1 MATERELYEKFMYEQ
16 FLQSQQ
22 APAAV
27 NEDIPTGGDLA
38 GTAMPAET
46 EKKDKYGIKD
56 TFLGMLET
64 AAAMTTGAIGGTAGH
79 VYGAIDGL
87 VGGGIRGMEFGTGEM
102 AENMAG
108 RANEVAG
115 ALTYA
120 PRTEAGQEFTEALGG
135 AMAPLEALEPIM
147 PALGALP
154 NPSRISAVPDKKA
167 AEIEQALDMT
177 RGQGDPTRM
186 GNPDQQWNGA
196 MYPGLTRDKSA
207 EDLMVSGSVFMAP
220 EHVQAFKNADP
231 ATKAKMQKMQEEAK
245 ASQNG
250 VNAQHSPYNVIA
262 DEFASRSETLG
273 QVGEAYLADM
283 SKAMEAVDQM
293 DSNNVRTLTGEL
305 QQSVA
310 GMLREYGIKWDPATG
325 TIDKKSLQDSKVF
338 NGQGKVVRA
347 VERFMQ
353 GTTTQSGIRDA
364 RSNYATFE
372 DLHNLKISLQQAGYG
387 AARNQGSGDLSTAL
401 IKRMSGMVN
410 DTARTISPEYGAA
423 NDGLSSVITSMQELA
438 DATGTKVDLNES
450 NFTREEWRKVS
461 NASRKLTSN
470 YDSGVNLDE
479 TLKRMD
485 EQLVA
490 ESNKRD
496 QDGNYVGH
504 VTDGQM
510 NELNLVRDENGNFV
524 QGTNPRE
531 LALFAHYMNAFYGDG
546 KVTSFRGLTQQANNH
561 LDTMAAN
568 ALWGNNAAVTG
579 QVLGWTNKMKSNER
593 KLKDRTKATH
603 KDIDLNNTARTQI
616 EDALNDVLWRGVPF
630 L

>member
-1 MATERELYEKFMYEQ
+1 MPTRDEELYQQFLYEQ
-16 FLQSQQ
+16 FLASQQ
-22 APAAV
+22 K
-27 NEDIPTGGDLA
+27 NEDIPTGADLVGA
-38 GTAMPAET
+38 PMPAKA
-46 EKKDKYGIKD
+46 EKEDKYGIKD
-56 TFLGMLET
+56 TFVGMLET

-135 AMAPLEALEPIM
+135 AMAPLEALEPVM
-147 PALGALP
+147 PALGVLP

-305 QQSVA
+305 QQNVA
-310 GMLREYGIKWDPATG
+310 GMLREYGIKWDPTTG

-338 NGQGKVVRA
+338 NGQGKVIRA

-438 DATGTKVDLNES
+438 DATGTKIDLNES
-450 NFTREEWRKVS
+450 NFTREEWRKVA

-579 QVLGWTNKMKSNER
+579 QVLGAFDKMKSNDR
-593 KLKDRTKATH
+593 KLKDRTKATN
-603 KDIDLNNTARTQI
+603 KDIDLNNTARAQI
-616 EDALNDVLWRGVPF
+616 EDGLNDILWRGVPF

>member
-1 MATERELYEKFMYEQ
+1 
-16 FLQSQQ
+16 
-22 APAAV
+22 
-27 NEDIPTGGDLA
+27 
-38 GTAMPAET
+38 
-46 EKKDKYGIKD
+46 
-56 TFLGMLET
+56 
-64 AAAMTTGAIGGTAGH
+64 
-79 VYGAIDGL
+79 
-87 VGGGIRGMEFGTGEM
+87 
-102 AENMAG
+102 
-108 RANEVAG
+108 
-115 ALTYA
+115 
-120 PRTEAGQEFTEALGG
+120 
-135 AMAPLEALEPIM
+135 
-147 PALGALP
+147 
-154 NPSRISAVPDKKA
+154 
-167 AEIEQALDMT
+167 
-177 RGQGDPTRM
+177 
-186 GNPDQQWNGA
+186 
-196 MYPGLTRDKSA
+196 
-207 EDLMVSGSVFMAP
+207 
-220 EHVQAFKNADP
+220 
-231 ATKAKMQKMQEEAK
+231 
-245 ASQNG
+245 
-250 VNAQHSPYNVIA
+250 
-262 DEFASRSETLG
+262 
-273 QVGEAYLADM
+273 
-283 SKAMEAVDQM
+283 
-293 DSNNVRTLTGEL
+293 
-305 QQSVA
+305 
-310 GMLREYGIKWDPATG
+310 
-325 TIDKKSLQDSKVF
+325 
-338 NGQGKVVRA
+338 
-347 VERFMQ
+347 MQ

-438 DATGTKVDLNES
+438 DATGTKIDLNES

-579 QVLGWTNKMKSNER
+579 QVLGAFDKMKSNDR
-593 KLKDRTKATH
+593 KLKDRTKATN
-603 KDIDLNNTARTQI
+603 KDIDLNNTARAQI
-616 EDALNDVLWRGVPF
+616 EDGLNDILWRGVPF